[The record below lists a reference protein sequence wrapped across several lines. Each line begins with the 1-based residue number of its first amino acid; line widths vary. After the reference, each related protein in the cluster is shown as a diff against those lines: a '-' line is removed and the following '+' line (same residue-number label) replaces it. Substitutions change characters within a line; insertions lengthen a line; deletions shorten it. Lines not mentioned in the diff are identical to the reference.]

1 MQYGFQNFGTI
12 AKVVLRGKF
21 IALNAYIRK
30 ENNLKSITYTATLE
44 NKSKTK
50 QVGKLNP
57 K

>member
-12 AKVVLRGKF
+12 AKVVLKGKF

>member
-1 MQYGFQNFGTI
+1 MQNGFQNFGTI

-50 QVGKLNP
+50 
-57 K
+57 